1 METSLHQ
8 SLKRLYAES
17 DAATE
22 VKVGPYRIDAVRG
35 EQLIE
40 IQFASLSS
48 IRDKIR
54 TLVKTSKVRVV
65 KPIVASRT
73 IVRQATADGPV
84 VSRRKSP
91 KRGVTLDLFDELVY
105 WTKVF
110 PHPNL
115 TLEVPLVSVEEWRLP
130 PEACDRRRRR
140 YKPKHAVKDVFL
152 VAVLESTTY
161 RRCSDL
167 MKLIGAKDLPDP
179 FDTADLAGH
188 LDRPRWTAQ
197 RIAYVLRKMG
207 AIDEAGK
214 RGNAL
219 TYHVRRR
226 AKNRKAA

>member
-1 METSLHQ
+1 MHQ

-22 VKVGPYRIDAVRG
+22 VKVGAFRIDAVRG
-35 EQLIE
+35 DQLIE

-48 IRDKIR
+48 IREKIR
-54 TLVKTSKVRVV
+54 TLVKTAKVRVV

-73 IVRQATADGPV
+73 IVRQTTSDGPV

-130 PEACDRRRRR
+130 PEACNRRRRR
-140 YKPKHAVKDVFL
+140 YKPKHAVKDVML
-152 VAVLESTTY
+152 VSVLEKSTF
-161 RRCSDL
+161 RSCSDL
-167 MKLIGAKDLPDP
+167 MKLIDAANLPNP
-179 FDTADLAGH
+179 FDTADLAAH
-188 LDRPRWTAQ
+188 LERPRWTAQ

-219 TYHVRRR
+219 TYRVRRR
-226 AKNRKAA
+226 AKARKAA